1 VYPCGSASVVS
12 LTDLSCA
19 RQADDVTDAELLAR
33 FNTDLDAIAMPF
45 DSTDNDQNRVR
56 KNLTKLTSK
65 QKLDVRYI
73 VSMTSETST
82 LDCCQSFSIRI
93 FFSLP
98 IYLYVQL
105 VIKEAPELLAF
116 CDEFEAEVGSIC
128 FEFAYS
134 FKTLIHSFTRVPC
147 FSDHNSHGMCTRKL
161 NLRLKP

>member
-93 FFSLP
+93 FSVFPSTCMYSLSSRKHQSFLLFVMNSKQRSV
-98 IYLYVQL
+98 LY
-105 VIKEAPELLAF
+105 A
-116 CDEFEAEVGSIC
+116 S
-128 FEFAYS
+128 S
-134 FKTLIHSFTRVPC
+134 
-147 FSDHNSHGMCTRKL
+147 
-161 NLRLKP
+161 LRIRSRR